1 MKKRQRI
8 LSAFLLLSI
17 PFPVQAQDTLHYKL
31 DIETMFELAE
41 SNSKSIRTFDLAE
54 QEAEQAVKVAKNA
67 MLPTLDLS
75 LSASY
80 LGDGWLADRNF
91 SNGTNAPM
99 PHFGNN
105 FAIEASQIVYAGGA
119 VSNSISV
126 AELHRQLAYLDKEN
140 NRQEIRFLL
149 TGNYL
154 ELYKLHNQSAVYR
167 KNIEQTERLLA
178 DIKAK
183 QAEGVALK
191 NDITRYE
198 LQLKSLELAL
208 MQLENNR
215 LIINNQLV
223 TVLGLPS
230 ETVIEVDTALLD
242 RLPEPLSEAY
252 WQETGTNISPILKQ
266 AELGVEQSRY
276 NEKIVKAE
284 QLPSIALFAGNY
296 LNGPITIEVPPINKN
311 FNYWLVGVKVKF
323 NIASAYT
330 SGKKSGLA
338 KLSTQK
344 AVVREQ
350 LMRDNLQT
358 EVKAAYIRFVE
369 SFTTYETQ
377 IKSLE
382 LATQNYNVVN
392 NRYLN
397 ELALITDMLDASNS
411 KLSAELNVANA
422 RVNILFNYYNLKK
435 TIGNL

>member
-31 DIETMFELAE
+31 NIETMFELAE

-91 SNGTNAPM
+91 SNGTTAPM

-126 AELHRQLAYLDKEN
+126 AELHRQSAYLDKEN

-198 LQLKSLELAL
+198 LQLQSLELAL
-208 MQLENNR
+208 TQLENSR
-215 LIINNQLV
+215 LIINNRLV
-223 TVLGLPS
+223 TVLGLPL
-230 ETVIEVDTALLD
+230 ETVIEVDTTLLD

-252 WQETGTNISPILKQ
+252 WQETGTNTSPILKQ

-284 QLPSIALFAGNY
+284 RLPSIALFAGNY